1 MDEKYLEELRLN
13 QEKFIL
19 YCDDQSTI
27 CLNKNLIFH
36 LRFKHINIRYHWI
49 RDILERKVS

>member
-27 CLNKNLIFH
+27 CLNKILIFH

-49 RDILERKVS
+49 QDILERKVS